1 MSAQS
6 SAAPPVL
13 GASADVHVT
22 GRRIVATIVDG
33 LVFGGLYAL
42 MAVLFGTYARVDA
55 FGWDATMPALEVT

>member
-1 MSAQS
+1 MSAQG
-6 SAAPPVL
+6 SAAPRVL
-13 GASADVHVT
+13 GADVHVS

-55 FGWDATMPALEVT
+55 FGWDATMPPSR